1 EKRLEK
7 DEDAIRAKDDQVAKL
22 SESRSSEISRLRKTI
37 SEQNGE
43 LEHLKGQARKAR
55 ESRDSIYRIIS
66 QTAGRHGIDMT
77 RSTAGSPRASMGR
90 MSFHGSLPRS
100 PRASVSVARSPMASL
115 VEGASPRFTSSPN
128 LPNRGPEE
136 SRRSPVTPPRRR
148 PAAVEQL
155 PAREPESLSHSVALS
170 APPESV
176 HRCKSLNVPAWS
188 GMRHPASLGINPS
201 ALGSTADVESTKY
214 FVRAERH
221 GAGVQT
227 LDDALLR
234 EVEDTRRRLEMAES
248 EICHLT
254 AELDE
259 VCLEN
264 SELKDRYMTA
274 GERFERLMESE
285 EEHTKELTR
294 QLEEERTSLRAFD
307 ALSIQIHIAVPD
319 EETGS
324 LSEIMKD
331 GASWRDFWGLSRSP
345 RPVDMEAEEDHLS
358 ELWHQR
364 LENNLRHRKSVNA
377 KRTYSIRQAIK
388 QLVGERDELSE
399 ENTELKNQEET
410 LREDV
415 TSLCEKLEDAC
426 QQQQRAENIIE
437 EMTSKLEE
445 NEGLSRELDD
455 TRTRATKLNEEVKA
469 LSSALVLRNEE
480 LAELRSKEAASA
492 AKLAAAREHIAAMVG
507 MMDRIMKMPDGDK
520 MGEELA
526 DALGK
531 SGAFYPVL
539 SRYDRRV
546 ARRVSDILQEAEDEK
561 TRAMA
566 RVREQMDDL
575 VIRRDELEQERSFL
589 CEERQQLQ
597 EDLEA
602 LARDLQNI
610 CQERQLAEGDYGG
623 ATGSLRE
630 DRNVFDLLEQARASV
645 AKLEGERKALIASS
659 QRTEADLADL
669 QLLKDNSRA
678 ELA

>member
-176 HRCKSLNVPAWS
+176 HRCKSLNAGQNTTDAGAIEECGTQFSLILFWS
-188 GMRHPASLGINPS
+188 MATPPLA
-201 ALGSTADVESTKY
+201 TVW
-214 FVRAERH
+214 AERH

-294 QLEEERTSLRAFD
+294 QLEEER
-307 ALSIQIHIAVPD
+307 IHITVPD

-324 LSEIMKD
+324 LSEIVKA
-331 GASWRDFWGLSRSP
+331 GAS
-345 RPVDMEAEEDHLS
+345 
-358 ELWHQR
+358 
-364 LENNLRHRKSVNA
+364 
-377 KRTYSIRQAIK
+377 
-388 QLVGERDELSE
+388 
-399 ENTELKNQEET
+399 
-410 LREDV
+410 
-415 TSLCEKLEDAC
+415 
-426 QQQQRAENIIE
+426 
-437 EMTSKLEE
+437 
-445 NEGLSRELDD
+445 
-455 TRTRATKLNEEVKA
+455 
-469 LSSALVLRNEE
+469 
-480 LAELRSKEAASA
+480 
-492 AKLAAAREHIAAMVG
+492 
-507 MMDRIMKMPDGDK
+507 
-520 MGEELA
+520 
-526 DALGK
+526 
-531 SGAFYPVL
+531 
-539 SRYDRRV
+539 
-546 ARRVSDILQEAEDEK
+546 
-561 TRAMA
+561 
-566 RVREQMDDL
+566 
-575 VIRRDELEQERSFL
+575 
-589 CEERQQLQ
+589 
-597 EDLEA
+597 
-602 LARDLQNI
+602 
-610 CQERQLAEGDYGG
+610 
-623 ATGSLRE
+623 
-630 DRNVFDLLEQARASV
+630 
-645 AKLEGERKALIASS
+645 
-659 QRTEADLADL
+659 
-669 QLLKDNSRA
+669 
-678 ELA
+678 